1 MLIIQDIYIPICQG
15 SRKVWKSRGASIN
28 VMGIIW
34 GWLGTPRDDRPVRA
48 MIKPIIDEDSCY
60 KDIVLVK
67 KAAGVAIVHV
77 IQSSVKSYKN
87 RCINSCCL
95 EFPLPWVGLSS
106 TLFFSPWVLEFS
118 SYFFF
123 SPSTRHLWHLQG
135 QSVKS
140 ASNRIHQQVL

>member
-1 MLIIQDIYIPICQG
+1 
-15 SRKVWKSRGASIN
+15 
-28 VMGIIW
+28 MGIIW
-34 GWLGTPRDDRPVRA
+34 GWLGTPRDDRHVRA

-95 EFPLPWVGLSS
+95 EFPLPWVGLSLPQALVAARGLGRWAVPQLQRFHCLKILKNL
-106 TLFFSPWVLEFS
+106 LFQKR
-118 SYFFF
+118 SYRLKLKIFLLCY
-123 SPSTRHLWHLQG
+123 P
-135 QSVKS
+135 K
-140 ASNRIHQQVL
+140 